1 MYALRAHVNKT
12 CGVREFMT
20 PAHFTLG
27 PKARAEKSSCR
38 GQVLKYQ
45 KAYECSRG

>member
-27 PKARAEKSSCR
+27 PKARAEERRYR
-38 GQVLKYQ
+38 GRATKVQI
-45 KAYECSRG
+45 A